1 MYFTIT
7 GMKKSVRYSD
17 VSMRTSLY
25 RGSAISRFHCKNAV
39 NYWRIGTDCILCH
52 SQIRWKSLTVNSE
65 QFYVMYQAWDAV
77 FHYQMKYWEESWK
90 YDEQRSILPLT
101 CDVRFQSVTRP
112 SLLNWYTHK
121 RDIFSPKPTWLV
133 QTLFATVHY
142 LPDEILQSFIAF
154 QYKPS
159 PFCNSWIA
167 TVYPSTDYGLI
178 AVTRTFFKSDKR
190 WNSYLTSI
198 RSWPSKVEC
207 YCAESY

>member
-1 MYFTIT
+1 MTSAW
-7 GMKKSVRYSD
+7 GLRYIE
-17 VSMRTSLY
+17 VPLY
-25 RGSAISRFHCKNAV
+25 RGSIVKMQLIIGV
-39 NYWRIGTDCILCH
+39 LERIVFYV
-52 SQIRWKSLTVNSE
+52 IRKSDEKSLTVNSE

-121 RDIFSPKPTWLV
+121 RDIFSPKPTRLV

-142 LPDEILQSFIAF
+142 LPDEILQSFTAF

-178 AVTRTFFKSDKR
+178 AVTRTLFKSDKR

>member
-1 MYFTIT
+1 MAHWNGLYFMSFTNQ
-7 GMKKSVRYSD
+7 MKKASQ
-17 VSMRTSLY
+17 L
-25 RGSAISRFHCKNAV
+25 
-39 NYWRIGTDCILCH
+39 IL
-52 SQIRWKSLTVNSE
+52 K

-90 YDEQRSILPLT
+90 YDEQRSILTVT

-121 RDIFSPKPTWLV
+121 RDIFSPKPTRLV

-167 TVYPSTDYGLI
+167 TVYPSTDYVLI

>member
-1 MYFTIT
+1 MQLICGALERIVFHVIH
-7 GMKKSVRYSD
+7 KSD
-17 VSMRTSLY
+17 E
-25 RGSAISRFHCKNAV
+25 
-39 NYWRIGTDCILCH
+39 
-52 SQIRWKSLTVNSE
+52 KSLTVNSE
-65 QFYVMYQAWDAV
+65 TVLCNVSSMRRSV
-77 FHYQMKYWEESWK
+77 PLP
-90 YDEQRSILPLT
+90 DEILRRELKIRRAAEYFNCNLWCT
-101 CDVRFQSVTRP
+101 FSVSYTT
-112 SLLNWYTHK
+112 LFFLNWYTHK
-121 RDIFSPKPTWLV
+121 RDIFSPKPTRLV

-142 LPDEILQSFIAF
+142 LPDEILQSFVAF

-167 TVYPSTDYGLI
+167 TVYPSTDYVLI